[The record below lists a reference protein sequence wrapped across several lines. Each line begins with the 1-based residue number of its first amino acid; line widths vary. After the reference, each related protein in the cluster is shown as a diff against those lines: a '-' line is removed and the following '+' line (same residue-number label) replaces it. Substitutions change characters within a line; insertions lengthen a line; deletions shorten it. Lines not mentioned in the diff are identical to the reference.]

1 MKSYDTHEAHDLP
14 TEECTEYVCNGI
26 LRMTEAAHVTDEVI
40 EFTVDMV
47 DAEYGDSPID
57 WQHVFDDRLDG
68 MYLNDGRNLA
78 LGDEYDSPAMRK
90 VQREVR
96 KIRSQG

>member
-1 MKSYDTHEAHDLP
+1 MQSYDTHPAHDLP
-14 TEECTEYVCNGI
+14 TETCTEYVCNGVF
-26 LRMTEAAHVTDEVI
+26 RMVEAADVTDEVI
-40 EFTVDMV
+40 EYTVELV

-57 WQHVFDDRLDG
+57 WQHIVDDRLDG
-68 MYLNDGRNLA
+68 MYLADNRTLN
-78 LGDEYDSPAMRK
+78 LGDQYDTPAIRK